1 MLAKGLITVL
11 GCDAVL
17 AILAIPLALGKVP
30 RNVVYGF
37 RTRTTLSS
45 DRVWFETN
53 AYFGRGLLAASLV
66 SALLIAALYGLGNG
80 LGKAFL
86 PASVGALVG
95 PLLAATVA
103 AFRHSRRI
111 AGEDSGSGR
120 G

>member
-1 MLAKGLITVL
+1 MVEKGLITIL
-11 GCDAVL
+11 ACDAVL
-17 AILAIPLALGKVP
+17 AILAIPLALRKVP

-53 AYFGRGLLAASLV
+53 AYFGRGLLAASFV
-66 SALLIAALYGLGNG
+66 GALLIAALYGLGNS
-80 LGKAFL
+80 LGRTFL

-95 PLLAATVA
+95 PLLVATVA

-111 AGEDSGSGR
+111 AREDLGSER